1 MLPAWLL
8 VLTLY
13 MYTSIHMNFV
23 GVQSWI
29 VIISAAFKS
38 ILEIFNYSKKMIVK
52 FSQVFKLLHPYCF
65 VSEPLSE
72 GIRWWSPLRKLLGS
86 LC

>member
-52 FSQVFKLLHPYCF
+52 FN
-65 VSEPLSE
+65 
-72 GIRWWSPLRKLLGS
+72 
-86 LC
+86 